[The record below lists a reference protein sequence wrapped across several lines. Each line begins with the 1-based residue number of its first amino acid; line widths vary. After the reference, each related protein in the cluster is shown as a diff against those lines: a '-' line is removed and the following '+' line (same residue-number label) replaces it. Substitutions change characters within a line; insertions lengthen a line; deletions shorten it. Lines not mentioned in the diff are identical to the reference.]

1 MKKDLLKTNCF
12 DINEK
17 MIIIGSCLENMF
29 PSIYKKLEQESTNI
43 YEVCLEETHLNMVI
57 TKIAGMLARNDIKEI
72 KFVTIDKSPHCVQLH
87 YVVKE
92 LENIMDLEKIH
103 IENYVAT
110 SEGLIEV
117 PLKVIGL
124 SKNLAKLSEMIKE
137 K

>member
-43 YEVCLEETHLNMVI
+43 YEVCLEEIHLNMVI

-92 LENIMDLEKIH
+92 LENIMDLKKIH